1 MDPKIIQEETSD
13 ESVHATQEECE
24 WTDDMI
30 EMILF
35 ETNPTFWWIY

>member
-1 MDPKIIQEETSD
+1 MEPIITQETSD
-13 ESVHATQEECE
+13 ESVHATQQEEWE

-30 EMILF
+30 EMILH